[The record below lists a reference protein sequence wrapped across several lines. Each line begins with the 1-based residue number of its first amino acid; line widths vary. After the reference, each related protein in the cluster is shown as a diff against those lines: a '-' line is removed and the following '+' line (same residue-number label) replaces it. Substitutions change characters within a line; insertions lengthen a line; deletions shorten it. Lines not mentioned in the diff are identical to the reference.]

1 MEDADLQLH
10 DVPPIEFVT
19 GSRAWQACRDGDS
32 LCDRF
37 GFGPA
42 ARGQWVTRVNLVRD
56 FAALNGFESVTG
68 DVWGLALAEDPT
80 VGDGDMAILDRA
92 AALAATDDN
101 LAERQALYATTEGL
115 RVPAGIQHVDHLAE
129 FEWRAV
135 TWQEEASL
143 AAWDRWP
150 AAGQRALRAW
160 PSW

>member
-19 GSRAWQACRDGDS
+19 GSRARQACRDGDS

-42 ARGQWVTRVNLVRD
+42 TRGQWVTRVNLVRD

-115 RVPAGIQHVDHLAE
+115 RVPAVIQHVDHLAE

-135 TWQEEASL
+135 TWQEEA
-143 AAWDRWP
+143 
-150 AAGQRALRAW
+150 
-160 PSW
+160 